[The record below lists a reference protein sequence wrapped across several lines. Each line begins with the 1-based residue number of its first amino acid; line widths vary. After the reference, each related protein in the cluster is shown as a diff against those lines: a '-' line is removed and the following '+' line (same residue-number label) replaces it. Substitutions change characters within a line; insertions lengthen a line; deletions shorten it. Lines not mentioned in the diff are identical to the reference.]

1 MNPAR
6 RFFPILAAAA
16 LVILFHQ
23 VSSLFAALAGTDL
36 HVPASRL
43 RLVTGVGSRG
53 AAVVTADVLLIWAA
67 VGLVHRR
74 ALRALGGAHYA
85 AGAVALLAA
94 AMFLS
99 DAGAMAGAVGGT
111 EISSYRI
118 VVLRILL
125 LLLVGG
131 AAALIVARQLSA
143 LARAPSPLTP
153 DSSSL

>member
-23 VSSLFAALAGTDL
+23 VSSLFAALAG
-36 HVPASRL
+36 
-43 RLVTGVGSRG
+43 
-53 AAVVTADVLLIWAA
+53 TADVLLIWAA

-99 DAGAMAGAVGGT
+99 DAGAMASAVGGK